1 MGCDWLLES
10 IFRRQ
15 HVKVHQSVFILL
27 HFLLYGSV
35 IRLKNEKRK
44 FECLFERCRRPWVR
58 PLSMFMI
65 CYTAP
70 VPLHRVERWDCS
82 PIAPIVC
89 GPCLPVGLPSLQLGL
104 RVVSL
109 WMILLLNW
117 QIFGLYVVCLTDKG
131 YEIFNCCF
139 MANIFFRM
147 LQNVNIRVNKCHNHK
162 LILTH
167 FCCLH

>member
-1 MGCDWLLES
+1 MWLITWEY
-10 IFRRQ
+10 IQTPAREGTP
-15 HVKVHQSVFILL
+15 ICL
-27 HFLLYGSV
+27 HFITLSTLRFSNKV
-35 IRLKNEKRK
+35 EKWEKK

-117 QIFGLYVVCLTDKG
+117 QIFGLCIVCLTDKG
-131 YEIFNCCF
+131 YENLNCRF
-139 MANIFFRM
+139 MANIFFWM
-147 LQNVNIRVNKCHNHK
+147 LQNVNKSRNHK
-162 LILTH
+162 LMFTH
-167 FCCLH
+167 FCSLN